1 MEFLSLAEA
10 WRWIQIGFCMAVGG
24 GIIILGV
31 LGAMMGS
38 SSGAATSSGP
48 RRKMRSK
55 TRSTR
60 KSARGRSRSR
70 RPSRSSRPTG
80 FGTTGTMC

>member
-24 GIIILGV
+24 GVIILGV

-38 SSGAATSSGP
+38 SSGADHEPETPHCSRCCP
-48 RRKMRSK
+48 RPD
-55 TRSTR
+55 
-60 KSARGRSRSR
+60 AD
-70 RPSRSSRPTG
+70 PDEP
-80 FGTTGTMC
+80 

>member
-38 SSGAATSSGP
+38 SSGAAHEP
-48 RRKMRSK
+48 E
-55 TRSTR
+55 
-60 KSARGRSRSR
+60 APHCSRCC
-70 RPSRSSRPTG
+70 PHPADDPDEP
-80 FGTTGTMC
+80 